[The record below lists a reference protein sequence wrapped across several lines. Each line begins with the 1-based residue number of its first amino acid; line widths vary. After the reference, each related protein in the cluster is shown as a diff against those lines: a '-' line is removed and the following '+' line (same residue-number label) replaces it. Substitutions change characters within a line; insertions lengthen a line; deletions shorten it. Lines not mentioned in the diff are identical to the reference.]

1 MLEKIRSI
9 LVGLSLIVIASLLGL
24 YLYVQMGKGEAIF
37 GSKEG
42 SLPPTNF
49 EELTLSETD
58 SGYLLC
64 PKALCVKA
72 QTDGPAPSFN
82 VSALELRA
90 LIANYKDS
98 QPTVRTHHINM
109 RTSQF
114 DFLERLPGQHLP
126 ALVSL
131 RILPGTKYT
140 SQLAIFSEVPV
151 GDAGDE
157 TDQERVERWIRQISN
172 FLANPTN

>member
-37 GSKEG
+37 GSKDS

-49 EELTLSETD
+49 EELTLNEPG

-64 PKALCVKA
+64 PKSLCAKA
-72 QTDGPAPSFN
+72 TTDGPAPVFS

-90 LIANYKDS
+90 FIANYRDS
-98 QPTVRTHHINM
+98 LPTVTTHHINM

-131 RILPGTKYT
+131 RIIPGTQYN
-140 SQLAIFSEVPV
+140 SQLAIFSNVPL
-151 GDAGDE
+151 GNAGDE
-157 TDQERVERWIRQISN
+157 TDQERVERWVRQITRY
-172 FLANPTN
+172 LAKPAS